1 MAEKMLIIEGKPFGK
16 QRPRVTVSGKYA
28 HAYTP
33 AETKAYEE
41 LVKAEYIK
49 QCSGKFDK
57 NIPISLS
64 IVALFEPPKSDSK
77 KKRTQKIN
85 NEIYATRKPDWD
97 NIGKVI
103 CDALNGVAWVDD
115 SQIVSA
121 SVAKIYSEE
130 NKVIVFIKELGDSD
144 ANV

>member
-1 MAEKMLIIEGKPFGK
+1 MEKTFIIPGKPFGK
-16 QRPRVTVSGKYA
+16 QRPRVTVNGKYA

-41 LVKAEYIK
+41 LVKTEYIK

-57 NIPISLS
+57 NVPISLS

-85 NEIYATRKPDWD
+85 NEIYVTRKPDWD
-97 NIGKVI
+97 NIAKVI

-115 SQIVSA
+115 SQIVSGT
-121 SVAKIYSEE
+121 VAKYYAEE
-130 NKVIVFIKELGDSD
+130 SKVLVFIKEIESEMK
-144 ANV
+144 